1 MSILKTDWHS
11 LLSPTTTVPPE
22 VTFLVEDELEEGGQG
37 TGKCPQED
45 WRSQSPPGWCKSSFQ
60 RDVLR
65 PHGFIWRLLVLQKE
79 KIKYICL
86 GASSFV
92 SFHSINS

>member
-11 LLSPTTTVPPE
+11 LLSPTTTVPPD

-45 WRSQSPPGWCKSSFQ
+45 WRSQSPPVNNYLPLNGKHCQ
-60 RDVLR
+60 RH
-65 PHGFIWRLLVLQKE
+65 PESNSYQKF
-79 KIKYICL
+79 YTN
-86 GASSFV
+86 FDQT
-92 SFHSINS
+92 

>member
-11 LLSPTTTVPPE
+11 LLSPTTEVPPD

-45 WRSQSPPGWCKSSFQ
+45 WRSQSPPGWCKFSTGCSTAPWIHLEAVGVAEGE
-60 RDVLR
+60 D
-65 PHGFIWRLLVLQKE
+65 
-79 KIKYICL
+79 KIHLSWCIILCIF
-86 GASSFV
+86 S
-92 SFHSINS
+92 